1 MTPLVAVAH
10 GSRDPRAAAVAEA
23 LLHRVRLAR
32 PGLDVRVSY
41 LDHVRPALTT
51 ALAPLD
57 RAVVVP
63 LLLTAAYHSKVDIP
77 GALAGLRTRVEVSP
91 TLGPDPL
98 LTAALERRLAEAG
111 AVIGDPGTAV
121 VLVSAGS
128 SDPTAN
134 ATVRRVARDWA
145 RSRSWR
151 AVTTAFASASGPRPA
166 EAVAMLRRSG
176 ARRIVVAPY
185 LLAPGH
191 FADKVARE
199 SLAAG
204 ADLVADSL
212 GPAPELVRIV
222 LDRYDA
228 ASSLTV
234 DRLERLGA

>member
-1 MTPLVAVAH
+1 MPLVAVAH

-32 PGLDVRVSY
+32 PGLDVRISY
-41 LDHVRPALTT
+41 LDHVKPSLTT

-77 GALAGLRTRVEVSP
+77 GALAGIGTRVEVSP

-98 LTAALERRLAEAG
+98 LTAALERRLTEAG
-111 AVIGDPGTAV
+111 AGIGDPGTAV

-128 SDPTAN
+128 SDVSAN
-134 ATVRRVARDWA
+134 ATIRKIARDWA
-145 RSRSWR
+145 RSRPWW

-166 EAVAMLRRSG
+166 DAVTMLRAAG
-176 ARRIVVAPY
+176 APRVVVAPY

-199 SLAAG
+199 TLAAG
-204 ADLVADSL
+204 ADLVADGL

-222 LDRYDA
+222 LNRYDA
-228 ASSLTV
+228 VAV
-234 DRLERLGA
+234 AAERLEYLRA

>member
-1 MTPLVAVAH
+1 MAVAH

-23 LLHRVRLAR
+23 LLHRVRLSR

-41 LDHVRPALTT
+41 LDHVKPALAT

-77 GALAGLRTRVEVSP
+77 GALAGIGTRAEVSS

-111 AVIGDPGTAV
+111 AVVGDPGTAV

-128 SDPTAN
+128 SDPAAN
-134 ATVRRVARDWA
+134 TTVRAIARDWA
-145 RSRSWR
+145 RSRPWWS
-151 AVTTAFASASGPRPA
+151 VTTAFASASGPRPA
-166 EAVAMLRRSG
+166 EAVAMLRAAG
-176 ARRIVVAPY
+176 APRVVVAPY
-185 LLAPGH
+185 LLAPGF

-199 SLAAG
+199 TLAAG

-228 ASSLTV
+228 AATAAG
-234 DRLERLGA
+234 RLECLRA

>member
-41 LDHVRPALTT
+41 LDHVKPALTE
-51 ALAPLD
+51 ALAPLAE
-57 RAVVVP
+57 AVVVP

-77 GALAGLRTRVEVSP
+77 GALAGVGARVEVSP

-111 AVIGDPGTAV
+111 TVVGDPGTAV

-134 ATVRRVARDWA
+134 ATVRRIARDWA
-145 RSRSWR
+145 RSRPWW
-151 AVTTAFASASGPRPA
+151 AVTTAYASASGPRPA
-166 EAVAMLRRSG
+166 EAVAMLRAAG
-176 ARRIVVAPY
+176 APRVVVAPY
-185 LLAPGH
+185 LLAPGF

-199 SLAAG
+199 ALAAG

-222 LDRYDA
+222 LDRYDSVDLA
-228 ASSLTV
+228 A
-234 DRLERLGA
+234 DRFERLPA